1 MTMRASTNLGFLLKV
16 YIIVGSIVIVTLA
29 LLYNHTLIRKMQKE
43 SVDVTRLFSRFIAIE
58 LPHVK
63 DQGRFEF
70 IREVLAATTVPY
82 ILTDANGRPMIWS
95 GINVPPVGDEEFTR
109 LLDFDPL
116 NPSDEQLEQV
126 LRKAQQFD
134 RINEPIL
141 IESET
146 LTLVL
151 HFGPSKLSGELARAP
166 YVQLGVLV
174 IFVLFGFLGFRAMKV
189 GEQRSIWVGL
199 AKETAHQLGTPISS
213 IMGWTSHMKDECAN
227 TEASNRMKEIVE
239 EIATDISR
247 LSMISDRFSKIGST
261 PKLEYQKIT
270 PIIEETVG
278 YFERRRPSLKMNST
292 FTIEIE
298 ELPFIRCSKEL
309 LGWVFENLI
318 KNSLDAIAE
327 KEGRI
332 HIKGRVDKKEKRVV
346 ITFTDDGKG
355 MNPNIRKR
363 IFSPGFT
370 TKDRGWG
377 LGLALVKRI
386 VEDYHKGSIKV
397 ANTQPNKGTTFQITF
412 PID

>member
-1 MTMRASTNLGFLLKV
+1 MRSPTNLSFLLKV
-16 YIIVGSIVIVTLA
+16 YIIVGSIAIVTLA
-29 LLYNHTLIRKMQKE
+29 LFYNHTLINRMQEE
-43 SVDVTRLFSRFIAIE
+43 SVNVTRLFSRFMAIE
-58 LPHVK
+58 LPQVK

-82 ILTDANGRPMIWS
+82 ILTDATGRPVIWS
-95 GINVPPVGDEEFTR
+95 GIDLPQVGDDEYSR

-116 NPSDEQLEQV
+116 NPNDELLERV
-126 LRKAQQFD
+126 LRKAHQFD
-134 RINEPIL
+134 RNNEPIL
-141 IESET
+141 IDSET
-146 LTLVL
+146 LTFVL
-151 HFGPSKLSGELARAP
+151 HFGPSKLSRELARAP

-174 IFVLFGFLGFRAMKV
+174 LFVLFGFLGFRTMKV

-213 IMGWTSHMKDECAN
+213 IMGWVSHMKAECGN
-227 TEASNRMKEIVE
+227 TGVSDRMKEIVE
-239 EIATDISR
+239 EVSTDISR
-247 LSMISDRFSKIGST
+247 LSMISDRFSKIGSK

-278 YFERRRPSLKMNST
+278 YFERRQPSLKTNST
-292 FTIEIE
+292 ITIEME

-309 LGWVFENLI
+309 IGWVFENLI

-332 HIKGRVDKKEKRVV
+332 HIKGGADRKEKRVV
-346 ITFTDDGKG
+346 ITFADNGKG
-355 MNPNIRKR
+355 MSPIIKSR

-370 TKDRGWG
+370 TKKRGWG

-386 VEDYHKGSIKV
+386 VEEYHKGSIKV
-397 ANTQPNKGTTFQITF
+397 TSTQPNKGTTFQITF
-412 PID
+412 PVD